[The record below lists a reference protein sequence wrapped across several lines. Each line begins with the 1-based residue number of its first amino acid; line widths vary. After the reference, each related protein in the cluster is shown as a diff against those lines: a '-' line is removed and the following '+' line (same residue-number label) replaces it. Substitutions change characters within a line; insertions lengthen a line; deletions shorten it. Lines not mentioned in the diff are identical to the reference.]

1 MAKDK
6 KKKLP
11 KGFVPFKKKDK
22 KTAEK
27 PAEKTNKKKGKKKLD
42 ENILKFVDLMISED
56 YKNAHKV
63 LEIVVQN
70 KIKKTIAEAAKKDL
84 FPKAKDG
91 NPNYLKNKEKKQV
104 KNNKKN
110 N

>member
-22 KTAEK
+22 KNTEDTDK
-27 PAEKTNKKKGKKKLD
+27 KTVKKKGKKKLD
-42 ENILKFVDLMISED
+42 ENIVKFVDLMISED

-91 NPNYLKNKEKKQV
+91 NPNFLKNKSKKQV